1 MAGETQPKLAV
12 TAVCLDS
19 ATYRSLSQSITT
31 ISGGVILGNSD
42 RYQGIERDIARLLD
56 RGQTRVCVVDYDM
69 NFDEAILATERMAS
83 ECPDVFVFAMS
94 SNSQPD
100 AIISAMRAGCSE
112 YLFKPLQSERV
123 VDAITRVQSKQRD
136 KLRSKARG
144 KVISLIGAKGGTG
157 VTSLALH
164 LALELVDGGRNKCV
178 LVDQHPALGDASL
191 YLGTG
196 RHQYSFYELASNT
209 ERLDEELLRGFLL
222 HHPSGLHLLDAPE
235 ALETTHYAPPGAVE
249 DTLAFLAESY
259 AFVVIDCPPG
269 LTETTSACIAQSDQ
283 VAIIMNAELPSVRN
297 SVRYLEHLT
306 RLGYDS
312 NAIQIVLNR
321 YSKRG
326 PLSDERIEKALQRN
340 ISLRIPNSYAEVI
353 KAINSGSPITSDSK
367 SEFGL
372 AIREWARSFT
382 APKNSAPDR
391 GLASKPAPSG
401 MLGLFSR
408 G

>member
-1 MAGETQPKLAV
+1 
-12 TAVCLDS
+12 
-19 ATYRSLSQSITT
+19 
-31 ISGGVILGNSD
+31 
-42 RYQGIERDIARLLD
+42 
-56 RGQTRVCVVDYDM
+56 
-69 NFDEAILATERMAS
+69 
-83 ECPDVFVFAMS
+83 
-94 SNSQPD
+94 
-100 AIISAMRAGCSE
+100 
-112 YLFKPLQSERV
+112 
-123 VDAITRVQSKQRD
+123 
-136 KLRSKARG
+136 
-144 KVISLIGAKGGTG
+144 
-157 VTSLALH
+157 
-164 LALELVDGGRNKCV
+164 
-178 LVDQHPALGDASL
+178 
-191 YLGTG
+191 
-196 RHQYSFYELASNT
+196 
-209 ERLDEELLRGFLL
+209 
-222 HHPSGLHLLDAPE
+222 
-235 ALETTHYAPPGAVE
+235 
-249 DTLAFLAESY
+249 
-259 AFVVIDCPPG
+259 